1 MPASFDIVQKESV
14 AIFNSEKRNIYT
26 TPKSFLELI
35 KLYKNKLGIKRSGI
49 EDNRDRYITGV
60 KLLEDIQTT
69 VEELNK
75 VLVVKRV
82 EVEEKKANAESIE
95 AVVKVEKEN
104 VEKESALANVELEKA
119 STLKE
124 FIAEKKSTI
133 EGKIAVAMPKVAE
146 TLKKLDNLDKKQV
159 EFIKSLA
166 SPDEKIKQTIYVLM
180 HLFTDVPLN
189 ASVKGNKGKI
199 DLNWNAA
206 KVLIKE
212 PAKFVVDMKT
222 FGSELVRNSQVP
234 QPNFNKAKKLI
245 EDEGLT
251 FDVLKPKSEAAATF
265 IEFAANIIEFNEV
278 IKLVGPMEAELADLS
293 VKLAAANESARIS
306 QNQVD
311 TLNAK
316 LKELIDK

>member
-35 KLYKNKLGIKRSGI
+35 KLYKNKPGIKRSGI

-119 STLKE
+119 SSLKE

-166 SPDEKIKQTIYVLM
+166 SPDE
-180 HLFTDVPLN
+180 H
-189 ASVKGNKGKI
+189 I
-199 DLNWNAA
+199 DCLLDL
-206 KVLIKE
+206 LIW
-212 PAKFVVDMKT
+212 
-222 FGSELVRNSQVP
+222 
-234 QPNFNKAKKLI
+234 
-245 EDEGLT
+245 
-251 FDVLKPKSEAAATF
+251 
-265 IEFAANIIEFNEV
+265 
-278 IKLVGPMEAELADLS
+278 
-293 VKLAAANESARIS
+293 
-306 QNQVD
+306 
-311 TLNAK
+311 
-316 LKELIDK
+316 